1 MSKRAAI
8 RIISTDKLHPPLKKL
23 DKTFCSLKLLIYQK
37 HNALL
42 MTHLQ
47 PKSWISYFCYQIIT
61 EALFLYCVINVP
73 QWYKQSSPDGFT
85 WDPVL
90 HTFVTLCWFY
100 WPAHIVLIVL
110 NLSRFCHLDPGIY
123 LTYIWTLG
131 VLYVGISCKFL
142 TPLAICLR

>member
-8 RIISTDKLHPPLKKL
+8 RIISTDKLSPPLKKL
-23 DKTFCSLKLLIYQK
+23 DNTFCSLKLLIYKK

-42 MTHLQ
+42 MTHVQ

-73 QWYKQSSPDGFT
+73 QWYKQSSSGGST

-100 WPAHIVLIVL
+100 WPPPHIFNCPKFISFLPSWPRYL
-110 NLSRFCHLDPGIY
+110 SNLYMNIRGFICWD
-123 LTYIWTLG
+123 
-131 VLYVGISCKFL
+131 FL
-142 TPLAICLR
+142 